1 MIEIL
6 TAELVEEGFW
16 ACWLLLIQ
24 GIDRR
29 LLPATAPETT
39 PEADLL
45 TFFESQ
51 WDHLWALAEQKQYE
65 VDVFKYL
72 PAQHT
77 SNALLDVILDEIN
90 EMRVAIGGLPI
101 KTTEELEAA
110 LLEKLISQAVITP

>member
-1 MIEIL
+1 MMIEML
-6 TAELVEEGFW
+6 VAELVEEGFW
-16 ACWLLLIQ
+16 ACWLLLAQ
-24 GIDRR
+24 GIEQW

-77 SNALLDVILDEIN
+77 SNALLDVLLDEIN
-90 EMRVAIGGLPI
+90 EVRIAIGGLPI
-101 KTTEELEAA
+101 KTEEEIKDD
-110 LLEKLISQAVITP
+110 LLSKLASAVDVT